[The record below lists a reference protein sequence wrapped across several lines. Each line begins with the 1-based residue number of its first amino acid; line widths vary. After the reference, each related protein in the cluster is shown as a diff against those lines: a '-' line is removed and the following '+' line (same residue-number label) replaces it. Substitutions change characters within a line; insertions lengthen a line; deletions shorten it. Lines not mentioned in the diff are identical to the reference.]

1 MIKYLA
7 IISNLKPKK
16 NHEKS
21 PLTLSLSLSFWLH
34 AERNGF
40 YLGLNYLEGSYIQE
54 QGSIGEKALAENA
67 LNQAINNVN
76 NYSYTPYIYKQ
87 LMKDVIDA
95 QNALNKVKDSNKIA
109 IQLKGKGGTGGLVN
123 ELSLGYKYFL
133 GKKRII
139 GFRHSLFFGYQLSSL
154 SLSFVPIV
162 IAVSP
167 LSLLTFSSISY
178 SNIGSIAFL
187 PYGFNTDLL
196 INLIDDNKRASQKS
210 SRTLDANALERMSRR
225 VFRKSLGLVIGM
237 ELGASTWFSSNNLYP
252 FSSNNLNPFNQV
264 KSRTIF
270 QLSGKF
276 GVRLNI
282 DEYGFDENGNKT
294 YRGGSSVELGVKAPA
309 FKVNYYSDN
318 YGDKL
323 DYKRVVSVYLNYAY
337 NFKGH

>member
-1 MIKYLA
+1 M
-7 IISNLKPKK
+7 KK

-21 PLTLSLSLSFWLH
+21 PLTNSLSLSFWLH

-40 YLGLNYLEGSYIQE
+40 YLGLNSLEGSYIQE

-154 SLSFVPIV
+154 SFAPIV
-162 IAVSP
+162 SLIAVSP

-178 SNIGSIAFL
+178 SDIGSIAFL

-210 SRTLDANALERMSRR
+210 SRTLDANTLKKASRH
-225 VFRKSLGLVIGM
+225 VFRKSSGLVIGM
-237 ELGASTWFSSNNLYP
+237 ELGGSTWFA
-252 FSSNNLNPFNQV
+252 SNNLNSFNQV

-282 DEYGFDENGNKT
+282 DEYDIDRYGDEN
-294 YRGGSSVELGVKAPA
+294 YLGGSSVELGVKVPA

-323 DYKRVVSVYLNYAY
+323 DYKRVVSVYLNYTY
-337 NFKGH
+337 TFRRKH